1 MSFGNSYPDY
11 QQREKRITKRATYSV
26 SLLTSKKAEQSP
38 GSSSRSGRRNKN
50 NYSNHGVERM
60 KNLIL
65 IVALLSSSIG
75 FQMAY
80 GATVIAHSLSTR
92 EVARSERSFSQNDEI
107 LVVCRSNLSYPLD
120 RTYSSID
127 ALDRD
132 ARSQLNITGI
142 YFQVY
147 SFSINS
153 DGSVTQQRN
162 KKFKA
167 D

>member
-1 MSFGNSYPDY
+1 
-11 QQREKRITKRATYSV
+11 
-26 SLLTSKKAEQSP
+26 
-38 GSSSRSGRRNKN
+38 
-50 NYSNHGVERM
+50 M

-80 GATVIAHSLSTR
+80 GATVIAHSSSTR
-92 EVARSERSFSQNDEI
+92 QVARSERSFSRNDEV
-107 LVVCRSNLSYPLD
+107 LVVCRSNLNYPLAS
-120 RTYSSID
+120 TYSSID

-132 ARSQLNITGI
+132 AESQRNVTGS
-142 YFQVY
+142 YFHVY
-147 SFSINS
+147 SFNINS
-153 DGSVTQQRN
+153 DGSVTQRRN